1 MNDFPELIEMKRRA
15 NTRSL
20 KEMALLLR
28 YYFLTIGGY
37 FHPIFMSVAS
47 LIDVYV

>member
-1 MNDFPELIEMKRRA
+1 VYSKKHMNDFPELIEMKRRA

-28 YYFLTIGGY
+28 YSSHAT
-37 FHPIFMSVAS
+37 V
-47 LIDVYV
+47 